1 MRGESCPKS
10 PELMPDISVSIS
22 RREIHV
28 LVLASTPRLCHRTK
42 ILKERRA
49 NAQQRSAD
57 PNTHKQHERGV
68 GIIDEEVG
76 LVHQQKS
83 NEETGQP
90 STINML
96 PALSLHVNP
105 LTKWN
110 SIQI

>member
-1 MRGESCPKS
+1 
-10 PELMPDISVSIS
+10 
-22 RREIHV
+22 
-28 LVLASTPRLCHRTK
+28 
-42 ILKERRA
+42 
-49 NAQQRSAD
+49 
-57 PNTHKQHERGV
+57 
-68 GIIDEEVG
+68 